1 MNWSSRSTWGRNS
14 LLEIQDLNVFYEQFH
29 VLQGVSLRVEE
40 QEAVG
45 LIGANGHGK
54 STLLKAI
61 CGLISIESGDMFL
74 HGERIND
81 LSAPELVKRGLV
93 YVAEER
99 NLFQDMTVRENLL
112 LGAYLPR
119 ARKRRDD
126 NFKLVF
132 DLFPR
137 LEERQ
142 DQLARTLSGG
152 EAQMLA
158 LARGLMS
165 AAEFMAI
172 DEPSL
177 GLAPNLAQ
185 SMLDTIKR
193 INEAGI
199 TILLVEQNTAQL
211 EKFIDRVYVLE
222 EGQIAYEGSLQALT
236 HGEPADDSAGP

>member
-1 MNWSSRSTWGRNS
+1 MLEVRN
-14 LLEIQDLNVFYEQFH
+14 LNVFYEEFH
-29 VLQGVSLRVEE
+29 VLQDVSLHVEE

-61 CGLISIESGDMFL
+61 CGLVPIKSGDVFFK
-74 HGERIND
+74 GERINH
-81 LSAPELVKRGLV
+81 LSTPERVKRGLV

-99 NLFQDMTVRENLL
+99 HLFPEMTVRENLM

-119 ARKRRDD
+119 ARKRKEESL
-126 NFKLVF
+126 KLVC

-137 LEERQ
+137 LWERQ

-152 EAQMLA
+152 EARMLA
-158 LARGLMS
+158 LGRGLMS
-165 AAEFMAI
+165 AAEFAAI

-177 GLAPNLAQ
+177 GLAPYLVRN
-185 SMLDTIKR
+185 MLNTIER

-199 TILLVEQNTAQL
+199 TILLVEQNTSQL

-222 EGQIAYEGSLQALT
+222 EGQTTYEGPLQAL
-236 HGEPADDSAGP
+236 EPWVLAKSDAAKKRYC